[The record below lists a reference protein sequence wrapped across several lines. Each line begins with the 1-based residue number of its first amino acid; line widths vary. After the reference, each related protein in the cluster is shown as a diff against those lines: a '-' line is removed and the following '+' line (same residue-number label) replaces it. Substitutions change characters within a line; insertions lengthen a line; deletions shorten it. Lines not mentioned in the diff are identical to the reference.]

1 MQPAKKNSSK
11 IQKLDTIEEMAEA
24 RFGSVEGLAIVKE
37 TTLGLAKHYA
47 ERFKLNPEDPEVS
60 LITSALAFT
69 RHKEF
74 MLYMELERD
83 LHSRVSNHPDEKTGY
98 GQVLFQS
105 VRTGAH
111 REINRELDRLH
122 SRASVYLKELK
133 ELSKDEPLS

>member
-1 MQPAKKNSSK
+1 MEPAKKRKASMSR
-11 IQKLDTIEEMAEA
+11 LDSVEDMAKA
-24 RFGSVEGLAIVKE
+24 RFGDADGLAIVRE

-47 ERFKLNPEDPEVS
+47 DRCKLESADPEVS

-74 MLYMELERD
+74 MLLMELERD
-83 LHSRVSNHPDEKTGY
+83 LHLRVSRHPDNVGY
-98 GQVLFQS
+98 GHVLFQS

-111 REINRELDRLH
+111 KEIHRELDRLH

-133 ELSKDEPLS
+133 ELGKSE

>member
-1 MQPAKKNSSK
+1 MEPAPKSK
-11 IQKLDTIEEMAEA
+11 REPKMTRLDSVEDMAKA
-24 RFGSVEGLAIVKE
+24 RFGDADGLAIVCE

-47 ERFKLNPEDPEVS
+47 DRFKLEATDPEVS
-60 LITSALAFT
+60 LIASALAFT

-74 MLYMELERD
+74 MLLMELERD
-83 LHSRVSNHPDEKTGY
+83 LHARVSNHPDNVEY

-111 REINRELDRLH
+111 KEIHRELDRLH

-133 ELSKDEPLS
+133 ELGKGK